1 MISRKPHK
9 RKRFHNDWFEDWF
22 EDDWSGA
29 AFWGCKKKK
38 ITVKKK
44 KTLVKRRKTKEEE
57 KKSIIIHAAAAAV
70 IGNRS
75 HKPVL
80 QIDSHAP
87 QTADAAWV
95 LLILVPSNNIRC
107 YNLI

>member
-1 MISRKPHK
+1 MIGLRIGLRMIGLVQP
-9 RKRFHNDWFEDWF
+9 
-22 EDDWSGA
+22 SGA
-29 AFWGCKKKK
+29 VKKKK
-38 ITVKKK
+38 ITVKRKK
-44 KTLVKRRKTKEEE
+44 KTLAKRRK
-57 KKSIIIHAAAAAV
+57 KKRRKKKRSIIIHAAAAV

-95 LLILVPSNNIRC
+95 FLLKLVPSNNIRC

>member
-1 MISRKPHK
+1 MIGLKIGLRMIGLVQP
-9 RKRFHNDWFEDWF
+9 
-22 EDDWSGA
+22 SGA
-29 AFWGCKKKK
+29 
-38 ITVKKK
+38 VKRKK
-44 KTLVKRRKTKEEE
+44 KTLVKRRK
-57 KKSIIIHAAAAAV
+57 KKRRKIKRSIIIHAAAAV

-87 QTADAAWV
+87 QTADADWV
-95 LLILVPSNNIRC
+95 FLLKLVPSNNIRC

>member
-22 EDDWSGA
+22 EDNWSGA
-29 AFWGCKKKK
+29 TFWGCKKEKDHC
-38 ITVKKK
+38 KKK
-44 KTLVKRRKTKEEE
+44 KEDPC
-57 KKSIIIHAAAAAV
+57 KKKKDKKKKDKKKHHHSCSPVAV

-87 QTADAAWV
+87 QTAD
-95 LLILVPSNNIRC
+95 LCLGFFIKISTK
-107 YNLI
+107 

>member
-1 MISRKPHK
+1 MIGLVQP
-9 RKRFHNDWFEDWF
+9 
-22 EDDWSGA
+22 SGA
-29 AFWGCKKKK
+29 VKKKK
-38 ITVKKK
+38 ITVKRKK
-44 KTLVKRRKTKEEE
+44 KTLAKRRK
-57 KKSIIIHAAAAAV
+57 KKRRKKKRSIIIHAAAAV

-95 LLILVPSNNIRC
+95 FLLKLVPSNNIRC

>member
-1 MISRKPHK
+1 MIGLRIGLRMIGLVQP
-9 RKRFHNDWFEDWF
+9 
-22 EDDWSGA
+22 SGA
-29 AFWGCKKKK
+29 VKKKK
-38 ITVKKK
+38 ITVKRKK
-44 KTLVKRRKTKEEE
+44 KTLVKRRK
-57 KKSIIIHAAAAAV
+57 KKRRKIKRSIIIHAAAAV

-95 LLILVPSNNIRC
+95 FFIKISTK
-107 YNLI
+107 

>member
-29 AFWGCKKKK
+29 AFWGCKKEEDHC
-38 ITVKKK
+38 KKK
-44 KTLVKRRKTKEEE
+44 KEDPCKKKKDKKKKEKR
-57 KKSIIIHAAAAAV
+57 SIIIHAAAAAV

-80 QIDSHAP
+80 QIDISCSP
-87 QTADAAWV
+87 NSGCCLGFFIKISTK
-95 LLILVPSNNIRC
+95 
-107 YNLI
+107 

>member
-1 MISRKPHK
+1 MIGLRIGLRMIGLVQP
-9 RKRFHNDWFEDWF
+9 
-22 EDDWSGA
+22 SGA
-29 AFWGCKKKK
+29 VKKKK
-38 ITVKKK
+38 ITVKRKK
-44 KTLVKRRKTKEEE
+44 KTLVKRRK
-57 KKSIIIHAAAAAV
+57 KKRSIIIHAAAAAV

-95 LLILVPSNNIRC
+95 FLLKLVPSNNIRC

>member
-1 MISRKPHK
+1 MIGLVQP
-9 RKRFHNDWFEDWF
+9 
-22 EDDWSGA
+22 SGA
-29 AFWGCKKKK
+29 
-38 ITVKKK
+38 VKRKK
-44 KTLVKRRKTKEEE
+44 KTLVKRRKIKR
-57 KKSIIIHAAAAAV
+57 SIIIHAAAAV

-95 LLILVPSNNIRC
+95 FFIKISTK
-107 YNLI
+107 

>member
-1 MISRKPHK
+1 MIGLRIGLRMIGLVQP
-9 RKRFHNDWFEDWF
+9 
-22 EDDWSGA
+22 SGA
-29 AFWGCKKKK
+29 VKKKK
-38 ITVKKK
+38 ITVKRKK
-44 KTLVKRRKTKEEE
+44 KTLVKRRKIKR
-57 KKSIIIHAAAAAV
+57 SIIIHAAAAV

-95 LLILVPSNNIRC
+95 FLLKLVPSNNIRC

>member
-1 MISRKPHK
+1 MIGLVQP
-9 RKRFHNDWFEDWF
+9 
-22 EDDWSGA
+22 SGA
-29 AFWGCKKKK
+29 VKKKK
-38 ITVKKK
+38 ITVKRKK
-44 KTLVKRRKTKEEE
+44 KTLAKRRK
-57 KKSIIIHAAAAAV
+57 KKRSIIIHAAAAAV

-95 LLILVPSNNIRC
+95 FLLKLVPSNNIRC

>member
-1 MISRKPHK
+1 MIGLRIGLRIIGLVQP
-9 RKRFHNDWFEDWF
+9 
-22 EDDWSGA
+22 SGA
-29 AFWGCKKKK
+29 VKKKK
-38 ITVKKK
+38 ITVKRKK
-44 KTLVKRRKTKEEE
+44 KTLVKRRKIKRR
-57 KKSIIIHAAAAAV
+57 KIKRSIIIHAAAAV

-95 LLILVPSNNIRC
+95 FFIKISTK
-107 YNLI
+107 

>member
-1 MISRKPHK
+1 MIGLRIGLRIIGLVQP
-9 RKRFHNDWFEDWF
+9 
-22 EDDWSGA
+22 SGA
-29 AFWGCKKKK
+29 VKKKK
-38 ITVKKK
+38 ITVKRKK
-44 KTLVKRRKTKEEE
+44 KTLVKRRK
-57 KKSIIIHAAAAAV
+57 KKRRKIKRSIIIHAAAAV

-95 LLILVPSNNIRC
+95 FLLKLVPSNNIRC

>member
-1 MISRKPHK
+1 MIGLRIGLRMIGLVQP
-9 RKRFHNDWFEDWF
+9 
-22 EDDWSGA
+22 SGA
-29 AFWGCKKKK
+29 VKKKK
-38 ITVKKK
+38 ITVKRKK
-44 KTLVKRRKTKEEE
+44 KTLVKRRKTKRR
-57 KKSIIIHAAAAAV
+57 KTKRSIIIHAAAAAV

-95 LLILVPSNNIRC
+95 FLLKLVPSNNIRC

>member
-1 MISRKPHK
+1 MIGLVQP
-9 RKRFHNDWFEDWF
+9 
-22 EDDWSGA
+22 SGA
-29 AFWGCKKKK
+29 VKKKK
-38 ITVKKK
+38 ITVKRKK
-44 KTLVKRRKTKEEE
+44 KTLVKRRKIKR
-57 KKSIIIHAAAAAV
+57 SIIIHAAAAV

-95 LLILVPSNNIRC
+95 FLLKLVPSNNIRC

>member
-38 ITVKKK
+38 EDPCKKK
-44 KTLVKRRKTKEEE
+44 KD
-57 KKSIIIHAAAAAV
+57 KKKHHHSCC
-70 IGNRS
+70 
-75 HKPVL
+75 
-80 QIDSHAP
+80 
-87 QTADAAWV
+87 
-95 LLILVPSNNIRC
+95 RC
-107 YNLI
+107 RHW

>member
-1 MISRKPHK
+1 MIGLVQP
-9 RKRFHNDWFEDWF
+9 
-22 EDDWSGA
+22 SGA
-29 AFWGCKKKK
+29 VKKKK
-38 ITVKKK
+38 ITVKRKK
-44 KTLVKRRKTKEEE
+44 KTLVKRRK
-57 KKSIIIHAAAAAV
+57 KKRRKIKRSIIIHAAAAV

-95 LLILVPSNNIRC
+95 FFIKISTK
-107 YNLI
+107 

>member
-1 MISRKPHK
+1 MIGLRIGLRIIGLVQP
-9 RKRFHNDWFEDWF
+9 
-22 EDDWSGA
+22 SGA
-29 AFWGCKKKK
+29 VKKKK
-38 ITVKKK
+38 ITVKRKK
-44 KTLVKRRKTKEEE
+44 KTLVKRRKIKR
-57 KKSIIIHAAAAAV
+57 SIIIHAAAAV

-95 LLILVPSNNIRC
+95 FLLKLVPSNNIRC

>member
-1 MISRKPHK
+1 MIGLRIGLRIIGLVQP
-9 RKRFHNDWFEDWF
+9 
-22 EDDWSGA
+22 SGA
-29 AFWGCKKKK
+29 VKKKK
-38 ITVKKK
+38 ITVKRKK
-44 KTLVKRRKTKEEE
+44 KTLVKR
-57 KKSIIIHAAAAAV
+57 KKIKRSIIIHAAAAV

-95 LLILVPSNNIRC
+95 FLLKLVPSNNIRC

>member
-9 RKRFHNDWFEDWF
+9 RKRFHNDWFED
-22 EDDWSGA
+22 DWSGA
-29 AFWGCKKKK
+29 AFWCCKKEKDHCKKKK
-38 ITVKKK
+38 EDPCKKK
-44 KTLVKRRKTKEEE
+44 KEKR
-57 KKSIIIHAAAAAV
+57 SIIIHAAAAAV

-80 QIDSHAP
+80 QIDFSCSP
-87 QTADAAWV
+87 NSGCCLGF
-95 LLILVPSNNIRC
+95 LLKLVPSNNIRC